1 MAEKFTLESDEVM
14 ILKAER
20 VWHGGAFA
28 GWTDD
33 LILTNKR
40 VTIVKKGMFGNVK
53 DIIKYPL
60 SEIKVYNDQAQ
71 AMNTKDGRGM
81 PQLEIFFTSGEEK
94 FQFQNARVINDWV
107 MKINEL
113 VTGKVSTKIDNN
125 SRMAIP
131 GSAFIA
137 KTLKG
142 TIDTYKDAFGIKKKV
157 ETVSCRCKACGAS
170 VSGEKG
176 TTGKCPYCDS
186 FVTFE

>member
-1 MAEKFTLESDEVM
+1 MAEKFSLDPDEVM
-14 ILKAER
+14 ILKAEN

-40 VTIVKKGMFGNVK
+40 ITIVRKGMFGNVK
-53 DIIKYPL
+53 EIIKHPL

-71 AMNTKDGRGM
+71 AINTKDGRGM
-81 PQLEIFFTSGEEK
+81 PQLEIYFTSGEEK
-94 FQFQNARVINDWV
+94 FQFQNPRIINDWV
-107 MKINEL
+107 MKINEV
-113 VTGKVSTKIDNN
+113 VTGKAITPDN
-125 SRMAIP
+125 SAKMAIP
-131 GSAFIA
+131 GSEFLA
-137 KTLKG
+137 KTLKS

-157 ETVSCRCKACGAS
+157 EQVSCRCQACGAS

-186 FVTFE
+186 FVSFE